1 MNRDGQIIGWV
12 LAAVGVGISIASLTY
27 GATASSYKDQISGVT
42 NRQNAL
48 DTAVITL
55 TKIESQNATLIQ
67 IYGEQIKDLQ
77 NKK

>member
-27 GATASSYKDQISGVT
+27 GATSSSYKDQILGVT